1 MTVLRDYFISD
12 NLDDLEVLEDG
23 KHVFFVDLLPE
34 QKGILDELL
43 KKHTALERAGTEPG
57 TAAIIMK
64 GQKQIP
70 HFLREVMP

>member
-1 MTVLRDYFISD
+1 M
-12 NLDDLEVLEDG
+12 
-23 KHVFFVDLLPE
+23 FFVDLLPE

-64 GQKQIP
+64 DKSRYLISYAKLCLSP
-70 HFLREVMP
+70 HQPGRFYNIRI

>member
-1 MTVLRDYFISD
+1 M
-12 NLDDLEVLEDG
+12 LEDG

-64 GQKQIP
+64 GPKQIP
-70 HFLREVMP
+70 HFLHEVMP